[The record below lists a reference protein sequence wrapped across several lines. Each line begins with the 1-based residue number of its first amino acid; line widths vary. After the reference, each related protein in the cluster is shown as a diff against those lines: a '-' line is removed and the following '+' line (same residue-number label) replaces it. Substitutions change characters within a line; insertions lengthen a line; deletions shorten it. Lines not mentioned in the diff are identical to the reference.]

1 MPIIHTVEPEAAT
14 GPLAELYRKITAMRG
29 RVGNNAKLFSSSPE
43 LLRQQMDFIRHYS
56 QHPTLSLPLLAAI
69 RVMVS
74 AGESCDYCVDYN
86 TAMLVNMAGW
96 TPEQVASMRGDTD
109 TAPLEARERALL
121 KTVVKAIRNA
131 HGVTADDL
139 DLLREAGWSDTDIFD
154 AVHHGARMLATDI
167 LFNAFKIEKDL

>member
-1 MPIIHTVEPEAAT
+1 MPIIQTVEPEEAT
-14 GPLAELYRKITAMRG
+14 GLLAKLYKKITLMRG
-29 RVGNNAKLFSSSPE
+29 HIGNNAKLFSSCPE
-43 LLRQQMDFIRHYS
+43 LLRQQMDFIQHYT

-86 TAMLVNMAGW
+86 TAMLTNMAGW
-96 TPEQVASMRGDTD
+96 TPEQVAAMRGDTD
-109 TAPLEARERALL
+109 ASPLAAKERALL

-139 DLLREAGWSDTDIFD
+139 DVLREAGWSDTDIFD

-167 LFNAFKIEKDL
+167 LFNTFKIEKEF